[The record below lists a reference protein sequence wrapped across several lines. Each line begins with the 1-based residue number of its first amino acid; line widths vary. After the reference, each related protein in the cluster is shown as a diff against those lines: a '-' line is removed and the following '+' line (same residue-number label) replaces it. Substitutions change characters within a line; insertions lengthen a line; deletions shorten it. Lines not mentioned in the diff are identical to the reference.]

1 MAEYFRYL
9 LSLKEDYVYLEDE
22 LQCIVRYAQVQKIR
36 YQDNFQLRI
45 TCNAD
50 ADEEKIPP
58 LLIQTFIENSIK
70 HNIMLVQDL
79 EISLLIEEEGGMLHI
94 IIKDNGL
101 GFPVEILDR
110 LNDNENIEEDGRH
123 IGIINVKNRMQVLYG
138 GQAAV
143 SIRNEVQGLW

>member
-1 MAEYFRYL
+1 
-9 LSLKEDYVYLEDE
+9 
-22 LQCIVRYAQVQKIR
+22 
-36 YQDNFQLRI
+36 
-45 TCNAD
+45 
-50 ADEEKIPP
+50 
-58 LLIQTFIENSIK
+58 
-70 HNIMLVQDL
+70 MLVQDL

-143 SIRNEVQGLW
+143 SKNRFF